1 MREKIADI
9 LSYKISNILKMNK
22 HINVNFYFNFF
33 LGGGGLVGRVR
44 YVHFDDVENHAL
56 SCFRSAFNR

>member
-1 MREKIADI
+1 MREKFADI

-22 HINVNFYFNFF
+22 LLFQYFSW
-33 LGGGGLVGRVR
+33 GGGGLVGRVR

-56 SCFRSAFNR
+56 FCFRSAH